1 MRLFLQCLLFICIGT
16 MLAGCSPKYN
26 WREVHG
32 DKLPFTV
39 LMPDKPSVMSRRIDL
54 NGTTVEMTMTAAEID
69 GITFAVGTVQ
79 MADAAQTPAA
89 LQAMRSALLH
99 NINGKLQAESIP
111 GQQHVDANIL
121 ELVAE
126 GNAGG
131 RQLQLMARLQARDR
145 RLYQVLIVGPRSQ
158 MKSENNVLFF
168 TSFKPD

>member
-1 MRLFLQCLLFICIGT
+1 
-16 MLAGCSPKYN
+16 MLAGCSPQYN

-54 NGTTVEMTMTAAEID
+54 NGTTVEMTMTAAEVD
-69 GITFAVGTVQ
+69 GITFAVGTIQ
-79 MADAAQTPAA
+79 MADPAQTPAA
-89 LQAMRSALLH
+89 LQTMRSALLN
-99 NINGKLQAESIP
+99 NINGKLQAESVP
-111 GQQHVDANIL
+111 GQQHVDENTL

-126 GNAGG
+126 GSSGG
-131 RQLQLMARLQARDR
+131 RQLQLMARLQARDG

-158 MKSENNVLFF
+158 MKSENSVLFF